1 MRGRRPGS
9 GWQRPRGSGRAQ
21 TSGRT
26 WASRAGSPVRAAGM
40 PGSASRRQAGPRVRR
55 RARTSNTMWTTPLAV
70 DGPVAGG
77 GPRSLPTAA
86 TAAAADDHS
95 ATSRRGSTILLSVF
109 GTHCQ
114 RRRLNSLEMNI
125 ATASRRGA
133 CDSRPLGDGTLPS
146 YNGICTQ
153 AQFPPRQNFGPE
165 LQPHGA
171 GRTRPAAAA
180 AERGTGR
187 RYAGVGQSGCH
198 NVNSGSLN
206 LRYVID
212 SPFTAQ

>member
-1 MRGRRPGS
+1 MGRRRAVQCMGVALHSHRNLAVCAVEDQGAVGKGLEVRGVHKLLAVHGQVGPEVLFAQQACQV
-9 GWQRPRGSGRAQ
+9 QR
-21 TSGRT
+21 
-26 WASRAGSPVRAAGM
+26 V
-40 PGSASRRQAGPRVRR
+40 SRRQAGPRVRR

-165 LQPHGA
+165 LQQHGA
-171 GRTRPAAAA
+171 GRTRP
-180 AERGTGR
+180 R
-187 RYAGVGQSGCH
+187 
-198 NVNSGSLN
+198 
-206 LRYVID
+206 
-212 SPFTAQ
+212 